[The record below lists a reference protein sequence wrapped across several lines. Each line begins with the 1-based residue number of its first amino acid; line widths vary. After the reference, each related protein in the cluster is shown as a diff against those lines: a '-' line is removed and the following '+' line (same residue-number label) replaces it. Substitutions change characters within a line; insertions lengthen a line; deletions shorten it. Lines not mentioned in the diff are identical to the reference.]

1 MTTVMKSASPAAV
14 WGRWGK
20 VAQVVATVVFFLVV
34 LGEGVH
40 CYRSAHAN
48 TDSLD
53 YVIIAESDH
62 ANLMAKALQ
71 ECLAELPPKTSG
83 CGDMVVHSG
92 YNDEIAG
99 YSEAELH
106 EYLRLYRVKPLYC
119 ATLRGL
125 VRQGHMDGMRAL
137 RTVNA
142 ASFVLVGVM
151 LWVWLRVYLEPLAA
165 SVAGVLMLTFSQV
178 VRMGQALTPD
188 ALACVFLLLALYLVL
203 YPSNKGAPGARRR
216 LWAGVAAFVLLV
228 LTRPENILLVTIFG
242 LAWIAWSGMQ
252 RQRMLVW
259 AAVLV
264 VAAAA
269 LNLGVGRFT
278 HPVAWPAFFR
288 TSFVEL
294 LPPERLSTATI
305 TLRDYVH
312 AMLVTGPNSAAQ
324 YLPLPLLFAA
334 LALVSGRCP
343 LELRR
348 LLSVCGVVTVVRFV
362 LYPTMDE
369 RFYTPFLLVTM
380 VCAVVSAVK
389 QGVGSRE

>member
-1 MTTVMKSASPAAV
+1 MMMEMQSARPAGVM
-14 WGRWGK
+14 GRWGK

-40 CYRSAHAN
+40 SYRSAHAN

-62 ANLMAKALQ
+62 ANLMRKALQ
-71 ECLAELPPKTSG
+71 ECLAELPGKTSG
-83 CGDMVVHSG
+83 CGDMAVHSA

-119 ATLRGL
+119 AALRAL

-137 RTVNA
+137 RTVSA
-142 ASFVLVGVM
+142 CSFALVGAL
-151 LWVWLRVYLEPLAA
+151 LWLWLRVYLEPVAA
-165 SVAGVLMLTFSQV
+165 AVAGVLVLTVSQV

-188 ALACVFLLLALYLVL
+188 AMACVFLLAALLLVL
-203 YPSNKGAPGARRR
+203 YTRW
-216 LWAGVAAFVLLV
+216 LWLGVAAFVLLV

-242 LAWIAWSGMQ
+242 LAWIGWSGMA
-252 RQRMLVW
+252 RQRKLVW

-264 VAAAA
+264 AAAGA
-269 LNLGVGRFT
+269 LQVGVGRFT

-288 TSFVEL
+288 TSFIVL
-294 LPPERLSTATI
+294 LPPEQLSTAT
-305 TLRDYVH
+305 LSVREYVH

-334 LALVSGRCP
+334 MALVSGRCP
-343 LELRR
+343 LVLRR
-348 LLSVCGVVTVVRFV
+348 LLYVCGVVTVVRFV

-380 VCAVVSAVK
+380 VCAVVSAGRAVN
-389 QGVGSRE
+389 SE